1 MTIGICDGLVS
12 PPGGGGGG
20 GSGLT
25 VAAAWTDLP
34 TAGTEGD
41 SAYLTDAQILVRWS
55 ADADPLD
62 AAGRRWIPD
71 PIYSDA
77 TGTGVVA
84 GVVEWLEPIDV
95 ASVGDGNPVA
105 TWPSRAGTGDYTA
118 AGTARPTFDADGG
131 ADGGA
136 AVVFDGADDYMAK
149 SGGLDILAARRAYAI
164 AALAR
169 PDSLGGLGM
178 IWTASMTSNTTRC
191 GLYRQ
196 TSAHL
201 WLLDTAG
208 GNAAFDALTL
218 QPPVAASWR
227 LAAGLWAAYRAV
239 LPRGPSEADT
249 VVDVA
254 TPSPPAG
261 NSAYIRIGAWRDGA
275 EPTVTDPYAGRIG
288 TVIVLASSTAGGV
301 QPGAAR
307 AVAAWLSSRAGLL

>member
-1 MTIGICDGLVS
+1 MGGFIK
-12 PPGGGGGG
+12 PPATGGGGGG
-20 GSGLT
+20 DT
-25 VAAAWTDLP
+25 ITTAPTWADLP
-34 TAGTEGD
+34 TTGTEGD
-41 SAYLTDAQILVRWS
+41 RAYLQDAQILLRWS
-55 ADADPLD
+55 DDIDPLD
-62 AAGRRWIPD
+62 ADGRQWVPD
-71 PIYSDA
+71 AIYSDSS
-77 TGTGVVA
+77 GTGVVA
-84 GVVEWLEPIDV
+84 GVVEWLEPIDC
-95 ASVGDGNPVA
+95 AGVGDGQPVA

-118 AGTARPTFDADGG
+118 AGTARPTFDEDGG

-136 AVVFDGADDYMAK
+136 AVVFDGSSDYMSK

-164 AALAR
+164 VALAR
-169 PDSLGGLGM
+169 PNSLAGLGM
-178 IWTASMTSNTTRC
+178 IWVASMTGNTTRC

-196 TSAHL
+196 MASHL
-201 WLLDTAG
+201 WLLDAAGANTAFELL
-208 GNAAFDALTL
+208 AL
-218 QPPVAASWR
+218 QPPVAATWR
-227 LAAGLWAAYRAV
+227 LAAGIWAAYKAV

-249 VVDVA
+249 SVATA